1 MLIVETIPISS
12 YGPGSPFPPEYGD
25 WWSPYSHNTILFNCS
40 KDALCLETLLGESYF
55 ACGAGSQLH
64 RLLTDNTYFS
74 LLGRSDS
81 QYIWDQLVLLKLLFY
96 GRGHCLAAVHAPSLI
111 NQLEGASCRSRSR
124 IVSSPDP
131 LRPRPV
137 GKLERE
143 KRKEGLVNRHT
154 TTRSSAGMLAE
165 LIKTSLS
172 KLIAYLWETVSN
184 SGHVYT
190 TSSQVSVDKLG
201 YESLRPEQE
210 TVVRD
215 VFAALSTGYG
225 KSLCCACLSY
235 AFDSL
240 VPRPSPSFPSLL
252 VRYCKR
258 REAERG
264 PRNGATFDNREA
276 KKDGFL

>member
-25 WWSPYSHNTILFNCS
+25 WWSPYSHNTILLNCS

-124 IVSSPDP
+124 KRTCAFFFLRCYVLYLNDAFLLCVGVSKHRAEPHCKIKQLIV
-131 LRPRPV
+131 LNHR
-137 GKLERE
+137 
-143 KRKEGLVNRHT
+143 
-154 TTRSSAGMLAE
+154 
-165 LIKTSLS
+165 I
-172 KLIAYLWETVSN
+172 
-184 SGHVYT
+184 
-190 TSSQVSVDKLG
+190 
-201 YESLRPEQE
+201 
-210 TVVRD
+210 
-215 VFAALSTGYG
+215 
-225 KSLCCACLSY
+225 
-235 AFDSL
+235 
-240 VPRPSPSFPSLL
+240 
-252 VRYCKR
+252 
-258 REAERG
+258 
-264 PRNGATFDNREA
+264 
-276 KKDGFL
+276 